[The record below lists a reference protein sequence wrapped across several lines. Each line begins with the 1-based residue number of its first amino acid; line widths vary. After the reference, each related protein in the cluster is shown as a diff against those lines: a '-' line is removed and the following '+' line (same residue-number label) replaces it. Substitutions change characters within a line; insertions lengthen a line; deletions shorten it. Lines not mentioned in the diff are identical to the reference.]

1 MNEFHPA
8 ERSFAMGTVLEQYQ
22 QKREDYRS
30 QIEAHGFILE
40 ELMNLQEVN
49 YRICVLETFQSM
61 MRVIPVTTDLQVIV
75 KHFQV
80 VYFYM
85 ELLLKERK
93 FGPKLDETQRQKR
106 DTALASLENVV
117 RDGKKRF
124 MSFTAPNP
132 DSYKK
137 CIGKYCNAVLPMWMQ
152 YRETYIRLQGGQGL

>member
-1 MNEFHPA
+1 
-8 ERSFAMGTVLEQYQ
+8 
-22 QKREDYRS
+22 
-30 QIEAHGFILE
+30 
-40 ELMNLQEVN
+40 
-49 YRICVLETFQSM
+49 
-61 MRVIPVTTDLQVIV
+61 
-75 KHFQV
+75 
-80 VYFYM
+80 M

-93 FGPKLDETQRQKR
+93 FGPKMDETQRQKR

-152 YRETYIRLQGGQGL
+152 YRETYISL

>member
-1 MNEFHPA
+1 MA
-8 ERSFAMGTVLEQYQ
+8 TILEQYQ
-22 QKREDYRS
+22 QKSEDYRS
-30 QIEAHGFILE
+30 QIAADSFPPD
-40 ELMNLQEVN
+40 ELLALQEMN

-61 MRVIPVTTDLQVIV
+61 LRVIPMTTDLRLIAN
-75 KHFQV
+75 HFQV
-80 VYFYM
+80 ISCYM

-93 FGPKLDETQRQKR
+93 FGPKMDETQKQKR

-137 CIGKYCNAVLPMWMQ
+137 CIANYCNTVLPMWMQ
-152 YRETYIRLQGGQGL
+152 YRETYISLQGGQGL

>member
-1 MNEFHPA
+1 M
-8 ERSFAMGTVLEQYQ
+8 
-22 QKREDYRS
+22 
-30 QIEAHGFILE
+30 
-40 ELMNLQEVN
+40 N

-61 MRVIPVTTDLQVIV
+61 LRVIPMTTDLRLIAN
-75 KHFQV
+75 HFQV
-80 VYFYM
+80 ISCYM

-93 FGPKLDETQRQKR
+93 FGPKMDETQKQKR

-137 CIGKYCNAVLPMWMQ
+137 CISKYCNAVLPMWMQ
-152 YRETYIRLQGGQGL
+152 YRETYISLQGGQGL

>member
-1 MNEFHPA
+1 MA
-8 ERSFAMGTVLEQYQ
+8 TVLEQYQ
-22 QKREDYRS
+22 KKRGDYRS
-30 QIEAHGFILE
+30 QMAADSFPLD
-40 ELMNLQEVN
+40 ELMNLQEMN
-49 YRICVLETFQSM
+49 YRMCVLETFQSM
-61 MRVIPVTTDLQVIV
+61 LRVTPITTDLQVIV

-93 FGPKLDETQRQKR
+93 FGPKMDETQRQKR

-117 RDGKKRF
+117 RDGKERF
-124 MSFTAPNP
+124 MNFTAPYP

-152 YRETYIRLQGGQGL
+152 YRETYISLQGGQGL

>member
-1 MNEFHPA
+1 MA
-8 ERSFAMGTVLEQYQ
+8 TILEQYQ
-22 QKREDYRS
+22 EKSEDYRS
-30 QIEAHGFILE
+30 QMTADSFPLD
-40 ELMNLQEVN
+40 ELMNLQEMN
-49 YRICVLETFQSM
+49 YRMCVLETFQSM
-61 MRVIPVTTDLQVIV
+61 LRVTPITTDLQVIV

-93 FGPKLDETQRQKR
+93 FGPKMDETQRQKR
-106 DTALASLENVV
+106 DTALESLENVV
-117 RDGKKRF
+117 RDGKERF

-152 YRETYIRLQGGQGL
+152 YRETYISLQGGQGL

>member
-1 MNEFHPA
+1 MTA
-8 ERSFAMGTVLEQYQ
+8 GSFPP
-22 QKREDYRS
+22 D
-30 QIEAHGFILE
+30 
-40 ELMNLQEVN
+40 ELMALQEMN
-49 YRICVLETFQSM
+49 YRMCVLETFQSM
-61 MRVIPVTTDLQVIV
+61 LRVTPMTTELQVIAN
-75 KHFQV
+75 HFQIISC
-80 VYFYM
+80 YM

-117 RDGKKRF
+117 RDGKERF
-124 MSFTAPNP
+124 MSFTAPYP